1 LKKQLYTEE
10 QSKKSNT
17 KSTPA
22 IGGQTIDTSTASE
35 ILELIPSDERAD
47 AESPLPPTIEDG
59 PPTGMYRDKGPILLL
74 VGPPG
79 VGKTSIA
86 HSLAQCLGRRFH
98 RISLGGVRDEAE
110 IRGHRRTYVGALP
123 GLPVQALRKVGVS
136 NPVIL
141 LDELDKISTNSFHGD
156 PSAALL
162 EALDPAQNWG
172 FHDHYLGDVTID
184 LSQVMFIAT
193 ANTLDTIPAPLLD
206 RCEVIQ
212 CGGYVM
218 EEKVRIAERFLVKK
232 QMEENGMK
240 EGMVRVDEEGLRRVI
255 EDYTREVSRFPPRI
269 GSS

>member
-1 LKKQLYTEE
+1 MAQAKKT
-10 QSKKSNT
+10 SSDPPSINGA
-17 KSTPA
+17 P
-22 IGGQTIDTSTASE
+22 IDPSTASE
-35 ILELIPSDERAD
+35 LLELIPSDERAA
-47 AESPLPPTIEDG
+47 AEAPLPPAIEDG
-59 PPTGMYRDKGPILLL
+59 PPVGAYRDKGPILLL

-86 HSLAQCLGRRFH
+86 RSLASCLGRKFH

-141 LDELDKISTNSFHGD
+141 LDEIDKISTNSFHGD

-172 FHDHYLGDVTID
+172 FHDHYLGDVPVD
-184 LSQVMFIAT
+184 LSQVMFVAT
-193 ANTLDTIPAPLLD
+193 ANSLDTIPAPLLD

-212 CGGYVM
+212 CAGYVM
-218 EEKVRIAERFLVKK
+218 EEKVRIAARFLVKK
-232 QMEENGMK
+232 QMEENGLK
-240 EGMVRVDEEGLRRVI
+240 EGLVTVDDEGLRRVI
-255 EDYTREVSRFPPRI
+255 EDYTREVSLPLRRKVRADL
-269 GSS
+269 